1 MGVHLISKDA
11 CLQFCWK
18 KYYVY
23 KWIHKESCDY
33 NSLYILNIEKIRE
46 ESKYLR
52 DEKIHGH
59 ALILT
64 DQMGRV
70 GRIRLE
76 YFSDLSERLVH
87 LWRQD

>member
-70 GRIRLE
+70 GRGLQR
-76 YFSDLSERLVH
+76 Y
-87 LWRQD
+87 QDKT